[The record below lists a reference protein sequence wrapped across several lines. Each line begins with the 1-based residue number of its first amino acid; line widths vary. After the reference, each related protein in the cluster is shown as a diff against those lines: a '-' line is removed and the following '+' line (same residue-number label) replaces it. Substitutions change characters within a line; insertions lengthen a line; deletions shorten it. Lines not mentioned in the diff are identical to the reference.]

1 MTRSLWKGPFSEIF
15 TQNQKIWSRR
25 SVILPSFIGKQV
37 MIHNGKSFIT
47 LKITDEMIGHKL
59 GEFASTRK
67 KAFHKK
73 KQLKNQK
80 KKINLLSMLL

>member
-1 MTRSLWKGPFSEIF
+1 MARSLWKGPFSENS
-15 TQNQKIWSRR
+15 TQNYKIWSRR
-25 SVILPSFIGKQV
+25 SVILPFFLGKKV
-37 MIHNGKSFIT
+37 MIHNGKTFIT

-73 KQLKNQK
+73 KQLKTSK
-80 KKINLLSMLL
+80 RK

>member
-15 TQNQKIWSRR
+15 AKNQKIWSRR
-25 SVILPSFIGKQV
+25 SVILPYLIGKQI
-37 MIHNGKSFIT
+37 MIHNGKTFIT
-47 LKITDEMIGHKL
+47 LKVTDEMIGHKL

-73 KQLKNQK
+73 KAK
-80 KKINLLSMLL
+80 K